1 MTRRTA
7 KARERTFQRPCGN
20 GSARRDVGT
29 SGRRDVGTS
38 GRWDGTVASTIDTYD
53 STIVTID
60 STFDTIDS
68 TIDTIDSTINTID
81 STIDTIDRTIDTRSL
96 IAPLVTCL
104 TLTFHFMQFLS
115 GSTSRRLT
123 SAGRSSR
130 AERPMPPAAMASYAA
145 HPTSPSSNLA
155 HKNRCCGPR
164 RPRHLRR
171 GAVYEAVSA
180 E

>member
-1 MTRRTA
+1 MGINS
-7 KARERTFQRPCGN
+7 FID
-20 GSARRDVGT
+20 SI
-29 SGRRDVGTS
+29 
-38 GRWDGTVASTIDTYD
+38 DGTIDSINSTID
-53 STIVTID
+53 I
-60 STFDTIDS
+60 IDS
-68 TIDTIDSTINTID
+68 TIDTIDSTT
-81 STIDTIDRTIDTRSL
+81 DTIDRTIDTRSL

-104 TLTFHFMQFLS
+104 TLTFHFMQFLL

-171 GAVYEAVSA
+171 GAVSEAVSA